1 MPTDAAAL
9 GMIRAGV
16 CGFVLSE
23 ILLTSFSD
31 LGRLPSTLLR
41 PTGAMQI
48 FSWRFYDALLTPAG
62 MLTLKCL
69 LIVSLAAATIGYV
82 TGL

>member
-41 PTGAMQI
+41 PTGTMQI

-62 MLTLKCL
+62 VAEGGGT
-69 LIVSLAAATIGYV
+69 VAGPDA
-82 TGL
+82 